1 MIVIL
6 KLYVLTVLKGGC
18 NMDEY
23 SRSYLE
29 SQIIQDK
36 IFLKQLGKRISIDIK
51 NGDFTSIV
59 MDLKTAFKRKE
70 MLLLDYQLMRRYIY
84 KK

>member
-1 MIVIL
+1 
-6 KLYVLTVLKGGC
+6 
-18 NMDEY
+18 MDEY

>member
-1 MIVIL
+1 
-6 KLYVLTVLKGGC
+6 
-18 NMDEY
+18 MDEY

-59 MDLKTAFKRKE
+59 MDLRTAFKRKE
-70 MLLLDYQLMRRYIY
+70 MLLLDCHLMRRYIY